1 MFAQREL
8 GVSSTPHKIKGGG
21 VGMAAINNHLTE
33 SNYPFCE
40 NSCKP
45 YRTIHILSQKY
56 SEMKIIFFPPPQY
69 NYFVGLDGSGNPFG
83 RGYGS
88 AESNKLGDR
97 VNSKIERLTEM

>member
-1 MFAQREL
+1 M
-8 GVSSTPHKIKGGG
+8 GV
-21 VGMAAINNHLTE
+21 VAINNHLTE

-40 NSCKP
+40 NSYKP

-56 SEMKIIFFPPPQY
+56 SVIKFF
-69 NYFVGLDGSGNPFG
+69 FLSSRVRLFRGSDSSGNPFG

>member
-56 SEMKIIFFPPPQY
+56 SVMKIIFFLLQSTIISWVETVQETPL
-69 NYFVGLDGSGNPFG
+69 VGAMGQRNLINLATGST
-83 RGYGS
+83 R
-88 AESNKLGDR
+88 
-97 VNSKIERLTEM
+97 RLND